1 MNTQWVRVLEILQ
14 RNERLKDKEHTY
26 HQSWGWPADCNHG
39 RWLTTTSEAAKEL
52 NPDHPMF
59 VQHLKKTGKVRLS
72 KCSMS
77 WPKIFKKSN
86 AVILWNNSESVM
98 KSGMYMTTSDIQLCG
113 WPIKLLRHWDKDNM
127 HRILVMVTAGALRPA
142 WSTTA
147 LRTPVKPLHLRNVL
161 ESRDVPETATTAASI
176 ANRKGPILLQQSL
189 ATYHTTSASK
199 VE

>member
-1 MNTQWVRVLEILQ
+1 
-14 RNERLKDKEHTY
+14 
-26 HQSWGWPADCNHG
+26 
-39 RWLTTTSEAAKEL
+39 
-52 NPDHPMF
+52 
-59 VQHLKKTGKVRLS
+59 
-72 KCSMS
+72 
-77 WPKIFKKSN
+77 
-86 AVILWNNSESVM
+86 M

-113 WPIKLLRHWDKDNM
+113 WSIKLLRHWDKDNM